1 MDSDLWIQ
9 ILELV
14 VLLTLSGFFSS
25 AETAMVSVSKI
36 RLRTLEEEGNKKA
49 AISLKNIGKSVE
61 NAKCYIDW

>member
-49 AISLKNIGKSVE
+49 ALALKILE
-61 NAKCYIDW
+61 N